1 MATSIIEM
9 GKSVFMDTY
18 AQYPIVLANGEGR
31 HVYDT
36 DGNRYLDMVAGIAVN
51 ILGYKDPGLT
61 ETLGK
66 VVSEGLL
73 HCSNLYW
80 NSYAVQAAIR
90 LSRLSGM
97 ERVFFCNSGTEANE
111 AALKLVRKYGSSKKD
126 GKTDII
132 TMTQSFHGRTYGS
145 MTATGQVKYQKAFH
159 PLVPGFSYA
168 AFNDYTAV
176 ESLVTDNT
184 CAIFVEPVQGEG
196 GVVPAQ
202 KQFLQQLRKLC
213 DERDILLVFDEVQC
227 GLGRTAHAFAW
238 QASQVKPD
246 VMTLAKALGGGVPIG
261 AMVADGKAAKVLVPG
276 DHAATFGGNLLSAA
290 AADCILARL
299 EEGTLLE
306 HVKTTSAYLRSALGE
321 LQKQYSQIIEI
332 RGLGLMLGMQMTIP
346 VRLLIEACMAEGMLI
361 ANAGPNVLRFVPPL
375 TITEDEIDEAVGILK
390 SVFSKILRD

>member
-1 MATSIIEM
+1 MAPSIIET
-9 GKSVFMDTY
+9 GKSVFMETY
-18 AQYPIVLANGEGR
+18 AQYPIVLASGEGR

-66 VVSEGLL
+66 VIADGLL

-80 NSYAVQAAIR
+80 NSYAVQAATR
-90 LSRLSGM
+90 LSHLSGM

-111 AALKLVRKYGSSKKD
+111 AALKLVRKYGSSKKA

-132 TMTQSFHGRTYGS
+132 TMMQSFHGRTYGS

-168 AFNDYTAV
+168 AFNDYNAV
-176 ESLVTDNT
+176 ESLVTEHT

-196 GVVPAQ
+196 GVVPAK

-261 AMVADGKAAKVLVPG
+261 AMVADGKAAKVLAPG

-299 EEGTLLE
+299 EEGSLLKQ
-306 HVKTTSAYLRSALGE
+306 VKATSARLRSALAD
-321 LQKQYSQIIEI
+321 LQKHYPQIMEI
-332 RGLGLMLGMQMTIP
+332 RGEGLMLGVEMTIP
-346 VRLLIEACMAEGMLI
+346 VRPLIEACMAEGMLI

-375 TITEDEIDEAVGILK
+375 TITEDEVDEAVGILQ
-390 SVFSKILRD
+390 SVCSKVLRD